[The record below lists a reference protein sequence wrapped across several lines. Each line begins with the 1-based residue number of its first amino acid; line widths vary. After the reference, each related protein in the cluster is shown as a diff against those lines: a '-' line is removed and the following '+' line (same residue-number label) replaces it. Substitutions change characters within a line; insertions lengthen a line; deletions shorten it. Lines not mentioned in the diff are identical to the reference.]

1 MKVFT
6 ELTPECDITAQ
17 MYAAG
22 YEKKEIAVLKH
33 RAVSTINNQLQT
45 AFLILGVRN
54 GRELALKLAER
65 ISGIR
70 LTLDFSPAMR
80 SFVACVLLIILCV
93 DSHLDMKRQRVR
105 ICLYY
110 MELDVWQLQKIIKAA
125 AKEAVSEYA
134 ISKDPV
140 IDEITETQAIRLGF
154 GRRWLAHQ
162 CATGALTWK
171 RAGVHRNSPKV
182 YSLKKLKELKDG
194 IDPLLKSLI

>member
-1 MKVFT
+1 M
-6 ELTPECDITAQ
+6 
-17 MYAAG
+17 
-22 YEKKEIAVLKH
+22 KH

-105 ICLYY
+105 IRSNTNVELIARVRVRARGRDIPFLY
-110 MELDVWQLQKIIKAA
+110 
-125 AKEAVSEYA
+125 
-134 ISKDPV
+134 
-140 IDEITETQAIRLGF
+140 G
-154 GRRWLAHQ
+154 
-162 CATGALTWK
+162 
-171 RAGVHRNSPKV
+171 N
-182 YSLKKLKELKDG
+182 
-194 IDPLLKSLI
+194 

>member
-22 YEKKEIAVLKH
+22 YEKKEIAILKH

-70 LTLDFSPAMR
+70 LTLDFQQCMKSAI
-80 SFVACVLLIILCV
+80 ACALLIILCM
-93 DSHLDMKRQRVR
+93 DNHFEMRRQRIRTCSNANVELIAR
-105 ICLYY
+105 IR
-110 MELDVWQLQKIIKAA
+110 
-125 AKEAVSEYA
+125 
-134 ISKDPV
+134 
-140 IDEITETQAIRLGF
+140 TRTR
-154 GRRWLAHQ
+154 GR
-162 CATGALTWK
+162 
-171 RAGVHRNSPKV
+171 
-182 YSLKKLKELKDG
+182 D
-194 IDPLLKSLI
+194 IPLIV

>member
-70 LTLDFSPAMR
+70 LTLDFSPAM
-80 SFVACVLLIILCV
+80 
-93 DSHLDMKRQRVR
+93 
-105 ICLYY
+105 
-110 MELDVWQLQKIIKAA
+110 
-125 AKEAVSEYA
+125 
-134 ISKDPV
+134 
-140 IDEITETQAIRLGF
+140 
-154 GRRWLAHQ
+154 
-162 CATGALTWK
+162 
-171 RAGVHRNSPKV
+171 
-182 YSLKKLKELKDG
+182 
-194 IDPLLKSLI
+194 

>member
-93 DSHLDMKRQRVR
+93 DSHLDMKRQQIRTRSNANVELIARVRVR
-105 ICLYY
+105 IRGRMPLLYGTTR
-110 MELDVWQLQKIIKAA
+110 LA
-125 AKEAVSEYA
+125 
-134 ISKDPV
+134 
-140 IDEITETQAIRLGF
+140 ITENNKS
-154 GRRWLAHQ
+154 GRERSCQRICDLQGSGH
-162 CATGALTWK
+162 
-171 RAGVHRNSPKV
+171 
-182 YSLKKLKELKDG
+182 
-194 IDPLLKSLI
+194 

>member
-1 MKVFT
+1 M
-6 ELTPECDITAQ
+6 
-17 MYAAG
+17 
-22 YEKKEIAVLKH
+22 KH

-105 ICLYY
+105 IRSNANVELIARVRVRARGRDIPFLY
-110 MELDVWQLQKIIKAA
+110 
-125 AKEAVSEYA
+125 
-134 ISKDPV
+134 
-140 IDEITETQAIRLGF
+140 G
-154 GRRWLAHQ
+154 
-162 CATGALTWK
+162 
-171 RAGVHRNSPKV
+171 N
-182 YSLKKLKELKDG
+182 
-194 IDPLLKSLI
+194 